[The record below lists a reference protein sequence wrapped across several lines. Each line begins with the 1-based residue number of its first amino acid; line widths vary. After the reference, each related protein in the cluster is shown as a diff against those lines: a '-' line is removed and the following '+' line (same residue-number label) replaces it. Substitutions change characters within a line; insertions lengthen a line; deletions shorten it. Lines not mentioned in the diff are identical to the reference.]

1 MYENITKI
9 SDLLPT
15 FFSGILQDKLD
26 ENQTIKKSWVQILQ
40 SISVTTE
47 KLIDHTKIIE
57 LKNETLYIETDHPGW
72 IQLVQLNKNKIK
84 KQLKK
89 SYPELKINSFSF
101 IIQNKNKK
109 IENSNLENLT
119 IEEKEKWI
127 HRFDVK

>member
-72 IQLVQLNKNKIK
+72 IQLVQLNKNKII